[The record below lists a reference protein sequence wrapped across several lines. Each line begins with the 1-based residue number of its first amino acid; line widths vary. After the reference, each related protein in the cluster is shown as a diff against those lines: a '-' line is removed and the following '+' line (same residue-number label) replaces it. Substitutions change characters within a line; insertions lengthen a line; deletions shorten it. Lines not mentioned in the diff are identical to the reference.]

1 MTTLIRHRDGITIVE
16 PQGKIVGNNVSEL
29 RAAIFP
35 NIAAYDEPRIL
46 VNFKHAK
53 KIDSSGLGMLM
64 RARAVTKQKNGRMA
78 VIHVGKHIN
87 NLLILSRLSSLFE
100 HFDNE
105 AAAVSV
111 LSQWHRNFDT
121 RQTQKRFSL
130 P

>member
-1 MTTLIRHRDGITIVE
+1 MTTLIRHHDGVTIVE
-16 PQGKIVGNNVSEL
+16 PKGKIVGNNVSEL

-53 KIDSSGLGMLM
+53 KMDSSGLGMLM
-64 RARAVTKQKNGRMA
+64 RARSLAKQKNGRMA

-87 NLLILSRLSSLFE
+87 NLLVLSRLSALFE
-100 HFDNE
+100 HFETENE
-105 AAAVSV
+105 AVSV
-111 LSQWHRNFDT
+111 LSEWHRNFST

-130 P
+130 T